1 MKFSIVI
8 PVHNSEKYID
18 ECIEKCFDQDYE
30 DFEIILVINGSLDQ
44 SENICNSWKLKDDRI
59 KVISL
64 DTAGVSNARNV
75 GLLAAKGDWIIFVD
89 SDDYLLQRSST
100 KHLLSELRNT
110 RLSLGKVQNIFFIVL
125 LRLLR
130 LGLYRSSFVIA
141 RCYAKNKKK
150 G

>member
-89 SDDYLLQRSST
+89 SDDYLLTSAL
-100 KHLLSELRNT
+100 KLFDA
-110 RLSLGKVQNIFFIVL
+110 NIEDDIYSCIYNGGFKAS
-125 LRLLR
+125 
-130 LGLYRSSFVIA
+130 GLYCKSS
-141 RCYAKNKKK
+141 N
-150 G
+150 